1 METIILTINEAC
13 HQSRTGRTALY
24 AAIKSGQLSARKRG
38 SRTMI
43 LANDLKQWVET
54 VPQNGI
60 ERIVKKKALTEVRTF
75 RQSGLLSPTTWK

>member
-24 AAIKSGQLSARKRG
+24 AAIKSGQLPARKRG

-43 LANDLKQWVET
+43 LARDLKQWVESF
-54 VPQNGI
+54 PKMGSS
-60 ERIVKKKALTEVRTF
+60 E
-75 RQSGLLSPTTWK
+75 

>member
-43 LANDLKQWVET
+43 LTKDLKQWVELFPKMGSST
-54 VPQNGI
+54 
-60 ERIVKKKALTEVRTF
+60 
-75 RQSGLLSPTTWK
+75 